1 MSLGIVIKGPEGLI
15 LAADSRVTLAPKM
28 PDGTRMPVNFDNARK
43 ILNFRDHKYV
53 GAVTYGLA
61 GIGLRTAYSFLPEFE
76 ANLPSDRL
84 TVKQFA
90 DKLSEFF
97 KDQWNAM
104 PPPAP
109 LPPNTPPQNIM
120 FLVAGYNEG
129 VPYGEV
135 YLIEIPNS
143 PTPIPHHPS
152 PSFGITWGGQRE
164 IVDRLLRGYDERV
177 IPIIQK
183 TLSLNSNQTQ
193 PLLNNFGQLN
203 LNIPIQFLSLQ
214 DCIDLAIFFIRTTI
228 EAQRLAMGIRGVG
241 GKIDVAIITRW
252 EKGWEKGGFTFIQQ
266 KELRGECVP
275 ES

>member
-15 LAADSRVTLAPKM
+15 LAADSRVTLAPQM
-28 PDGTRMPVNFDNARK
+28 PDGTRIPVNFDNARK

-61 GIGLRTAYSFLPEFE
+61 GIGLRTANSFLPEFE
-76 ANLPSDRL
+76 AKLPSERL
-84 TVKQFA
+84 VVVEFA
-90 DKLSEFF
+90 RRLSEFF
-97 KDQWNAM
+97 MVQWNAVPA
-104 PPPAP
+104 PPP
-109 LPPNTPPQNIM
+109 PPPGSPPQNIT
-120 FLVAGYNEG
+120 FVVAGYNEG
-129 VPYGEV
+129 EAYGEV
-135 YLIEIPNS
+135 YLMEIPNA
-143 PTPIPHHPS
+143 PTPLPHHPS

-177 IPIIQK
+177 IPIIQQ
-183 TLSLNSNQTQ
+183 TLSLNPNQPQ
-193 PLLNNFGQLN
+193 QLLNNFGKLN

-252 EKGWEKGGFTFIQQ
+252 EKGWERKVLDLFN
-266 KELRGECVP
+266 KRN
-275 ES
+275 